1 MINVFNLKFDC
12 FIQSEN
18 EMKNI
23 YLMYVSL
30 RQEKNIIDRTT
41 GSEYCTFCV
50 WRQIFKELAKEMNQ
64 EAGYFVFLCYDE

>member
-1 MINVFNLKFDC
+1 MHIDDICTFMYFIVFVRIL
-12 FIQSEN
+12 IS
-18 EMKNI
+18 
-23 YLMYVSL
+23 S

-64 EAGYFVFLCYDE
+64 EA

>member
-1 MINVFNLKFDC
+1 MFVLTPSTKLTFARVLI
-12 FIQSEN
+12 S
-18 EMKNI
+18 
-23 YLMYVSL
+23 S

>member
-1 MINVFNLKFDC
+1 MFALTPSIKLTFARVR
-12 FIQSEN
+12 IS
-18 EMKNI
+18 
-23 YLMYVSL
+23 S

-64 EAGYFVFLCYDE
+64 EA